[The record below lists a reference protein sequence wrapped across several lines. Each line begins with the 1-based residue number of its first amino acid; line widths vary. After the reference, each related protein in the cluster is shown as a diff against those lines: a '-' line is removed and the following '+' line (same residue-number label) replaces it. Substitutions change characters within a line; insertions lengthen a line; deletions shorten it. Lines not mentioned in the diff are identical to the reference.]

1 METFLKAL
9 EEVFAKSDSDRFDND
24 KEIWTNRI

>member
-9 EEVFAKSDSDRFDND
+9 EEMFDESDSDRFETTTTLWKN
-24 KEIWTNRI
+24 